1 MSKQLIN
8 VGTIINDG
16 TGDTFRAGAI
26 KVNGNFDELYTALT
40 KDNTL
45 SVVNYITAGAGIVV
59 DNNSGTITIA
69 NTLANTK
76 SFGVVKIGATNVT
89 SAIQQDTLN
98 LTAGSGINISGNAS
112 TKTVTV
118 ALSGNITSTLNGLT
132 YPSTSG
138 LSGQVLTS
146 NGANSVAWTT
156 QIPTQTSNSGRLL
169 TTNGTA
175 TSWTTDLSVNG
186 SRVTTTA
193 NATLNLT
200 GKAGY
205 ITNLVGSSDVQ
216 LQWIASA
223 SLPTVTGLEGASTN
237 YVYVNSTG
245 TNIENIDA
253 QGQTFR
259 WRFQTNGIFSVP
271 GVILG
276 TSLQSNGALLVASN
290 SQLTIGTGDKTA
302 GTAADIVIAGGAGG
316 TASLDGEGDGGSIVL
331 QGGAA
336 GPDGL
341 PGVVRAASPM
351 SFKHFSEEE
360 RDLLIVAPSTI
371 IWNTT
376 NDKLQVFTGEG
387 WANLH

>member
-193 NATLNLT
+193 NSTLNLT

-271 GVILG
+271 GAILG
-276 TSLQSNGALLVASN
+276 TSLQSNGALLLASG

-316 TASLDGEGDGGSIVL
+316 TAGCSAR
-331 QGGAA
+331 GGAA
-336 GPDGL
+336 IA
-341 PGVVRAASPM
+341 V
-351 SFKHFSEEE
+351 
-360 RDLLIVAPSTI
+360 
-371 IWNTT
+371 
-376 NDKLQVFTGEG
+376 
-387 WANLH
+387 

>member
-1 MSKQLIN
+1 
-8 VGTIINDG
+8 
-16 TGDTFRAGAI
+16 
-26 KVNGNFDELYTALT
+26 
-40 KDNTL
+40 
-45 SVVNYITAGAGIVV
+45 
-59 DNNSGTITIA
+59 
-69 NTLANTK
+69 
-76 SFGVVKIGATNVT
+76 
-89 SAIQQDTLN
+89 
-98 LTAGSGINISGNAS
+98 
-112 TKTVTV
+112 
-118 ALSGNITSTLNGLT
+118 
-132 YPSTSG
+132 
-138 LSGQVLTS
+138 
-146 NGANSVAWTT
+146 
-156 QIPTQTSNSGRLL
+156 LL
-169 TTNGTA
+169 TTNGTSA
-175 TSWTTDLSVNG
+175 SWSTDLSVNG
-186 SRVTTTA
+186 SRLTTTA

-200 GKAGY
+200 GKAGQ
-205 ITNLVGSSDVQ
+205 ITNVVGSTDVQ
-216 LQWIASA
+216 LQWIAAA
-223 SLPTVTGLEGASTN
+223 SLPTVTGLEGTSTN

-271 GVILG
+271 GIILG

-316 TASLDGEGDGGSIVL
+316 TISLDGEGDGGSIVL

-341 PGVVRAASPM
+341 PGVIRAGSPM
-351 SFKHFSEEE
+351 SFKHFSEAE

-376 NDKLQVFTGEG
+376 SDKLQVFTGAG